1 MCTHIH
7 LRTITS
13 FLPTRLV
20 PLCLQVKDEKEALRK
35 ALSGSKK
42 TGTLSWLEIYRV
54 IAEAVNADDLCSLKL
69 DFDLMIDFATGFHTL
84 TPITDILYTARLEK
98 RLRRSSMV
106 LDLALICHR

>member
-13 FLPTRLV
+13 SLPARLV

-42 TGTLSWLEIYRV
+42 KGTMSWLETYWM
-54 IAEAVNADDLCSLKL
+54 IAEAVDADDLCSLKL

-84 TPITDILYTARLEK
+84 TPITDVLYTARLAE
-98 RLRRSSMV
+98 RLRR
-106 LDLALICHR
+106 